1 MTLSQKDAANEYF
14 VNTEAGENKQSFWN
28 RLRSGRNGGKVQ
40 DMPHHPQDS
49 EKAQEYVDYTAQV
62 QKVREELA
70 LMRTTYTTTIQ
81 QLRTDNAA
89 KDSEITQ
96 LREICDQAI
105 AKKEEKNEE
114 LMQKEEQNMK
124 LQAFL
129 HIVVFDEKIDKLACK
144 NVINKELLE
153 IIKNWTVE
161 KRLEFNNLV
170 QEYKNIISQARFQK

>member
-1 MTLSQKDAANEYF
+1 MTLPQKDEGDAANEYF
-14 VNTEAGENKQSFWN
+14 VNTEGRSKFLWQI
-28 RLRSGRNGGKVQ
+28 LRRREE
-40 DMPHHPQDS
+40 HPQDS
-49 EKAQEYVDYTAQV
+49 GKAHAQDSGKAQEYDDHTA
-62 QKVREELA
+62 ELQQFRQQ
-70 LMRTTYTTTIQ
+70 LNDMRKEYTTTIQ

-129 HIVVFDEKIDKLACK
+129 QILVFDEKIDKLACK
-144 NVINKELLE
+144 HVINQELLE

-161 KRLEFNNLV
+161 KRLEFKNLV